1 MLADASSSVCS
12 PAKPDA
18 LVRGAAKRWLLGLL
32 GIGIGIAIGVGVG
45 VGIELGWLDH
55 RFDNDT
61 DTDTDTDDQVLS
73 V

>member
-32 GIGIGIAIGVGVG
+32 GIGIGIG

>member
-32 GIGIGIAIGVGVG
+32 GIGIG